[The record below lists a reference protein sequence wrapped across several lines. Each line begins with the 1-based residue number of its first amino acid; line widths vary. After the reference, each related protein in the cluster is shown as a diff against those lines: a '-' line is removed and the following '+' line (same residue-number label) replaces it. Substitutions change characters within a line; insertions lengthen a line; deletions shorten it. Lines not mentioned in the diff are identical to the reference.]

1 MNTDSLIVHVKTNY
15 HKKKFRRKPE
25 NIFTEEVSK
34 IALQS

>member
-1 MNTDSLIVHVKTNY
+1 MDTDSLIVRVKTNY

-25 NIFTEEVSK
+25 NVFTEEVCK